1 MEGSS
6 GRWDIDGVLEE
17 VEMQAQ
23 DAVVS
28 IDTTQADL
36 VNRPASHGRMVNAL
50 KAIAKYKIAKGRRAA
65 EDPETPEDDRV
76 ETSAMLVESLW
87 ALATNCLSRRLDE
100 KYMQVEACLLY
111 TSPSP
116 RDKRQSRMPS
126 SA

>member
-50 KAIAKYKIAKGRRAA
+50 KAIAKYKTAKGRRAA

-76 ETSAMLVESLW
+76 ETSRMLVDSL
-87 ALATNCLSRRLDE
+87 
-100 KYMQVEACLLY
+100 
-111 TSPSP
+111 
-116 RDKRQSRMPS
+116 
-126 SA
+126 